1 MSPKLSKTGGYTMTI
16 QDLDSESLDL
26 LINTLCEQQHSI
38 VASSIEQKPQ
48 SAIGDL
54 IDILETELLEEAA

>member
-1 MSPKLSKTGGYTMTI
+1 MTI